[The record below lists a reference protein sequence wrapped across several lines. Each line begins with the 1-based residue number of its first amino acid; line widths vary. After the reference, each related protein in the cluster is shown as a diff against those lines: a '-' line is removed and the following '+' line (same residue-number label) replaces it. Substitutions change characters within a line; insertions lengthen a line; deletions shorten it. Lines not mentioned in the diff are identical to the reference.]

1 MPFLKVPLQLSCSP
15 FRHWKA
21 SKRCHQMCLFHD
33 LIYSG
38 RVSHYRHHHRR
49 RAQQAGTDTPCWPI
63 TLQIWPPYPKK
74 ANDAAARGSYPT
86 VRHGWTAQ
94 AAGKHQHCDKW
105 LLDFLA
111 EGAETTVRD
120 REENPELCPSCVSPH
135 THAVLRRV

>member
-1 MPFLKVPLQLSCSP
+1 MPPDVSLPWFDIFWEGFTLQTPPPKTCST
-15 FRHWKA
+15 
-21 SKRCHQMCLFHD
+21 
-33 LIYSG
+33 G
-38 RVSHYRHHHRR
+38 RN
-49 RAQQAGTDTPCWPI
+49 TDTPCWPI

-74 ANDAAARGSYPT
+74 ANDAAARGSSPT

-94 AAGKHQHCDKW
+94 AAGKHQHCDEW